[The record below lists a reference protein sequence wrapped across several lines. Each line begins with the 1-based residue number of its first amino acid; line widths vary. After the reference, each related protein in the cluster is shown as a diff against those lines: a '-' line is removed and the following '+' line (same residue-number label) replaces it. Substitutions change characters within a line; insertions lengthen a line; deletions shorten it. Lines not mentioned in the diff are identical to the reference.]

1 MPLSKLPSGLRIAY
15 DDTAPDRGA
24 GTPLVL
30 LHAFPLDRGMWRPQV
45 AALRESARV
54 IAIDLPGFGESPAP
68 AEFTIDGAA
77 DAVAELLGE
86 LKVPKAVVCGLSM
99 GGYVAL
105 AFSRRHPDRLA
116 GLILADTR
124 AGIDD
129 SQAKA
134 ARDKSIS
141 TVREQGSAV
150 LFDGMLPKVLTET
163 TRRDRPEVVE
173 FLKSIAG
180 RQKAE
185 GVAAALAAMRDR
197 PDANPGLKDIAVPTL
212 VLVGEADT
220 VTPGLS
226 AANLAAQ
233 IRGSKLVNIPGAGH
247 LSNLENPAAFNAAV
261 REFLATVR

>member
-1 MPLSKLPSGLRIAY
+1 MPLCKLPSGLSLAY
-15 DDTAPDRGA
+15 DDTGS

-54 IAIDLPGFGESPAP
+54 VAIDLPGFGESSPAP
-68 AEFTIDGAA
+68 GFTVEGAA

-105 AFSRRHPDRLA
+105 ALSRRHAEALA

-141 TVREQGSAV
+141 TVREQGSAA
-150 LFDGMLPKVLTET
+150 LFEGMLPKVLTES
-163 TRRDRPEVVE
+163 TRSNRPEVVE

-185 GVAAALAAMRDR
+185 GVAAALAALRDR
-197 PDANPGLKDIAVPTL
+197 PDANPGLKSIAVPAL
-212 VLVGEADT
+212 VLVGESDS

-233 IRGSKLVNIPGAGH
+233 IRGSKLVNVPGAGH
-247 LSNLENPAAFNAAV
+247 LSNVENPAVFNAAV
-261 REFLATVR
+261 REFLANIS

>member
-1 MPLSKLPSGLRIAY
+1 MPFCKLPSGLSIAY
-15 DDTAPDRGA
+15 DDTGS

-45 AALRESARV
+45 AALRETARV
-54 IAIDLPGFGESPAP
+54 IAIDLPGFGESSPAP
-68 AEFTIDGAA
+68 EFTIEGAA

-86 LKVPKAVVCGLSM
+86 LKIPKAVVCGLSM

-105 AFSRRHPDRLA
+105 ALARRHTERLA
-116 GLILADTR
+116 ALILADTR

-141 TVREQGSAV
+141 TVREQGSAA
-150 LFDGMLPKVLTET
+150 LFEGMLPKVLSEP
-163 TRRDRPEVVE
+163 TRREKPEVVE
-173 FLKSIAG
+173 FLKAVAG
-180 RQKAE
+180 RQQAE

-197 PDANPGLKDIAVPTL
+197 PDANAGLKNIAVPTL

-247 LSNLENPAAFNAAV
+247 LSNVENPAAFNAAV

>member
-1 MPLSKLPSGLRIAY
+1 
-15 DDTAPDRGA
+15 
-24 GTPLVL
+24 
-30 LHAFPLDRGMWRPQV
+30 MWKPQV

-68 AEFTIDGAA
+68 PEFTIEGVA

-99 GGYVAL
+99 GGYVSLAL
-105 AFSRRHPDRLA
+105 ARRHPDRLA

-141 TVREQGSAV
+141 AVREQGSAA
-150 LFDGMLPKVLTET
+150 LFEGMLPKVVSEP
-163 TRRDRPEVVE
+163 TRRDKPDVVE
-173 FLKSIAG
+173 FLKAIAG
-180 RQKAE
+180 RQRAE
-185 GVAAALAAMRDR
+185 SVAAALAAMRDR
-197 PDANPGLKDIAVPTL
+197 PDANPGLKNIAVPTL
-212 VLVGEADT
+212 VLVGESDS

-233 IRGSKLVNIPGAGH
+233 IKSSRLANIPGAGH
-247 LSNLENPAAFNAAV
+247 LSNVENPAAFNAAV
-261 REFLATVR
+261 SEFVANLS